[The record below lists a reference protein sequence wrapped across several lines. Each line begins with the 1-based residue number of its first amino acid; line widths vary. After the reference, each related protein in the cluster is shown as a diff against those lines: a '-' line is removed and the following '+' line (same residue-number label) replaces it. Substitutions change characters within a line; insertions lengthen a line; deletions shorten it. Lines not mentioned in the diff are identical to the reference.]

1 MMHEKRDE
9 GLRVLIVDDS
19 ALSRRMLQSILEKDP
34 AIVRVETAT
43 DAYSAVEKIRR
54 ETPDVILLD
63 VEMPRMN
70 GLKFLKRIMAQHPL
84 PVIVCSAHIEGRG
97 DALAREALALGA
109 LDIIAKPGVEDA
121 VTMSAVSM
129 RILNAIHAAAGK
141 GGELASVPQIDK
153 PVTSF

>member
-1 MMHEKRDE
+1 MHEKKTS
-9 GLRVLIVDDS
+9 GLRVLVVDDS

-34 AIVRVETAT
+34 AIIKVETAT

-84 PVIVCSAHIEGRG
+84 PVIVCSSHIEGRSG
-97 DALAREALALGA
+97 AVAREALALGA
-109 LDIIAKPGVEDA
+109 VDIIAKPGVEDA
-121 VTMSAVSM
+121 VTMNEVSM
-129 RILNAIHAAAGK
+129 RILNAIHAAVGQ
-141 GGELASVPQIDK
+141 GGDLDSVPYIDK
-153 PVTSF
+153 STTSF